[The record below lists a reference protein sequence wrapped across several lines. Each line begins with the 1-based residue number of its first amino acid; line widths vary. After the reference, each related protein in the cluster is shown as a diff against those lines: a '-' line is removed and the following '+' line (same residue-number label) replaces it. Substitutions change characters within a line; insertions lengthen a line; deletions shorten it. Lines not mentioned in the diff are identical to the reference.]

1 MDNGETESYAVL
13 IDWFTVAAQIVNFL
27 ILVALLRYF
36 LYGRI
41 KRAMHERQQRI
52 AAHLEEAEHR
62 RQEADEQAA
71 SYQQKH
77 QELEAQRAELMAQ
90 VRAEADAKRQEL
102 FDQARADLDRT
113 QTRWQEALRREQAA
127 FLRDLR
133 QRTAQQVYATA
144 RRALTDLAGV
154 ELEHHI
160 LSVFLERLQGLDA
173 QAWETLTASPQD
185 VEPSLLIR
193 STFDLPHE
201 ARQRLLALLR
211 KHLGKAVDVRFETSP
226 DVLCGIEMQTNGQK
240 IAWSLEHYLEGL
252 EEQLSATLEAATRHE
267 TEADKSKD
275 QEEAE
280 HNHDAGA

>member
-1 MDNGETESYAVL
+1 ML

-52 AAHLEEAEHR
+52 AARLEEAEHR

-71 SYQQKH
+71 SYGQKQ

-90 VRAEADAKRQEL
+90 ARAEADARRQEL
-102 FDQARADLDRT
+102 LEQARADLDRT
-113 QTRWQEALRREQAA
+113 RDRWQEALRREQAA

-133 QRTAQQVYATA
+133 QRTTQQVYATA
-144 RRALTDLAGV
+144 RRALTDLAGD
-154 ELEHHI
+154 ELEHRI
-160 LSVFLERLQGLDA
+160 LTVFLERLQTLDA
-173 QAWETLTASPQD
+173 PAWEALIAAPQD
-185 VEPSLLIR
+185 PEPSLLIR
-193 STFDLPHE
+193 SAFDLPHE

-211 KHLGKAVDVRFETSP
+211 EHLGEAVEVHFETSP
-226 DVLCGIEMQTNGQK
+226 DLLCGIEMQSNGQK

-252 EEQLSATLEAATRHE
+252 EEHLSAALEAVTRHE
-267 TEADKSKD
+267 ADADRGEAQG
-275 QEEAE
+275 QESITPEE
-280 HNHDAGA
+280 PEYHHDA